1 MQTAAGLAILFFVV
15 LYLICVISLIHLI
28 KRNIKKIP

>member
-1 MQTAAGLAILFFVV
+1 METAAGLAILFFV

-28 KRNIKKIP
+28 KRNIKNIP